1 MEYQRL
7 PNVMIIIILPYDPFG
22 KNRMVYTIENQ
33 CVEDVTI
40 PYDNGAKK
48 VFLYTKGTEGNPS
61 QALQDMLK
69 YIEKTTDENV
79 ANSDIEAI
87 HELVKKLK
95 QSKEVGIN
103 YMKSWEREKMIRDEG
118 VQEGIEQGKRE
129 EMQQGIKILIQTC
142 KEFGSSRED
151 ALLKLETKYGL
162 AADEAEWYM
171 GKYWEN

>member
-95 QSKEVGIN
+95 QSRKL
-103 YMKSWEREKMIRDEG
+103 KA
-118 VQEGIEQGKRE
+118 GKRKPTR
-129 EMQQGIKILIQTC
+129 ITRSRRKI
-142 KEFGSSRED
+142 R
-151 ALLKLETKYGL
+151 TKS
-162 AADEAEWYM
+162 
-171 GKYWEN
+171 KPSPRRTTTKQRST